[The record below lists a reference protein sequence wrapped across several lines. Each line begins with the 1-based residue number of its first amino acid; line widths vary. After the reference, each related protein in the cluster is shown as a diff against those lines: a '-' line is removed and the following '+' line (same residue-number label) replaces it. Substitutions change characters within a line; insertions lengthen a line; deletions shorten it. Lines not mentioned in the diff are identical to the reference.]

1 MVNASTVDDSAR
13 HEDLAEPPQWKV
25 RLALLATLLGIV
37 VLRLLCLDQP
47 IVENYV
53 GRQVPTAMVARNLD
67 RGWGFPRPLL
77 DTAPFPNFFLVE
89 PPLYELAVVALRR
102 IAGWR
107 LEACGRIV
115 STCATALGG
124 WGLFGLIRRR
134 EGERV
139 ALAAV
144 IAFSLFPVTIRY
156 GRAFQPDALMLGA
169 VLAGLN
175 CWDRAEDGR
184 GRWWLVAGWLFL
196 VWGFAAKVTAALV
209 LIPLSVAIM
218 RRRTT
223 AELLFAVT
231 ALGPV
236 LLWYAWANHL
246 IESSGG
252 SRASA
257 ENRAIWMTLLG
268 ISALGNP
275 QTLSHLWRFLAIRA
289 FTPPGLALGI
299 WGLCQRQRSQEPLD
313 LWRVWGLTA
322 AVTMALLA
330 GKLHHEYY
338 WLILAP
344 PVAAGIGRG
353 WTMLAEW
360 RRGLAWGIGLV
371 FLCSSALLSRSTWQT
386 PPEWEQ
392 LETAARLVQDVVPT
406 GAWLVASEP
415 LLYQADRRGC
425 RLELTQ
431 RAAARAAAEWPQTG
445 EGRIEGPLDLIDFY
459 RTKGARFVADV
470 VPDPGDEH
478 RKALHEAIRRR
489 YKVRVDCASVLIA
502 ELSPC
507 EISRHGQ

>member
-1 MVNASTVDDSAR
+1 MNASTVDDSAR

-115 STCATALGG
+115 SAFATALGG

-257 ENRAIWMTLLG
+257 ENRAIWMRVLG

-275 QTLSHLWRFLAIRA
+275 ETLSHLWRFLAIRA

-313 LWRVWGLTA
+313 MWRVWGLTA
-322 AVTMALLA
+322 GVTMALLA

-360 RRGLAWGIGLV
+360 RRG
-371 FLCSSALLSRSTWQT
+371 
-386 PPEWEQ
+386 
-392 LETAARLVQDVVPT
+392 
-406 GAWLVASEP
+406 
-415 LLYQADRRGC
+415 
-425 RLELTQ
+425 
-431 RAAARAAAEWPQTG
+431 
-445 EGRIEGPLDLIDFY
+445 
-459 RTKGARFVADV
+459 
-470 VPDPGDEH
+470 
-478 RKALHEAIRRR
+478 
-489 YKVRVDCASVLIA
+489 
-502 ELSPC
+502 
-507 EISRHGQ
+507 